1 MIYFFWKR
9 FIRTFQSKDSILIVI
24 DSFHHCEGVTIDFPP
39 NKLKQGFGEQALF
52 VIDTLCDEALRSIN
66 FEWHSPI
73 APMNED
79 NDDDEIEDEDA
90 EVDID
95 RVEEDMAGDYS
106 EEEEE
111 DILHIDE
118 IMGTF
123 NTNKDTSSNIDHNVG
138 FEKPEQILSNQIV
151 NAEEWRLEVER
162 VAPLLK
168 VSINFL

>member
-1 MIYFFWKR
+1 M
-9 FIRTFQSKDSILIVI
+9 D
-24 DSFHHCEGVTIDFPP
+24 
-39 NKLKQGFGEQALF
+39 
-52 VIDTLCDEALRSIN
+52 
-66 FEWHSPI
+66 
-73 APMNED
+73 ED

-123 NTNKDTSSNIDHNVG
+123 NTNKDTSSNVDHNVG